1 MTSPNETNASDPA
14 ASLGSESG
22 APASAE
28 APASAAPSSSPAHS
42 SAPASKNGA
51 ARGRRRTA
59 RPPEGGMRMAELAMR
74 SGVSR
79 ETIHFYLREG
89 LLPRPRKAGRTVA
102 YYDEEHLKRLT
113 LIRKLRE
120 EKYLPLAVI
129 RRLLDAPAAAEQDVD
144 TLASVL
150 HLAARD
156 DPSRKLSEA
165 AIEEARRRSLLG
177 ARENEGAA
185 GTDPSDRRIVA
196 IVEEALALD
205 GGARE
210 FTLKNLQLV
219 AQDQQAFVMREAELF
234 FETVLEN
241 ADIAGTIAALRGGRG
256 LVARFIG
263 AYRDLMLRRIVEE
276 LLLAIQH
283 GNLAVARSAAV
294 PLSARAEKDLG
305 TVEHRAELRA
315 AAIASATPEAA
326 DALVWHL
333 FACGAASEIAA
344 LPEGVTARATPRA
357 QVLIAWGAYESARSA
372 QGLRALEQ
380 AASATPDFALG
391 QILVGEATM
400 VRGIRRLD
408 QSSGLLE
415 RSVPAMH
422 RVVRAEPERDA
433 EPMAQALGCFY
444 RGRVEIAM
452 PAVLGRQRRGVSL
465 LARALALVG
474 EPVEPHQPAEPPP
487 YPIDPACRARIAAN
501 ARLLL
506 GRYHAS
512 LGDPRRAKAILE
524 LAASVDPEGPIGE
537 AVREEL
543 RRSS

>member
-1 MTSPNETNASDPA
+1 
-14 ASLGSESG
+14 
-22 APASAE
+22 
-28 APASAAPSSSPAHS
+28 
-42 SAPASKNGA
+42 
-51 ARGRRRTA
+51 
-59 RPPEGGMRMAELAMR
+59 MRMAELAMR

-129 RRLLDAPAAAEQDVD
+129 RRLLDAPAAAEQDVE

-150 HLAARD
+150 HLTARD
-156 DPSRKLSEA
+156 DASGKLSEA
-165 AIEEARRRSLLG
+165 AVEEARRRNLLG
-177 ARENEGAA
+177 AREGDGAI
-185 GTDPSDRRIVA
+185 GSDPSDRRIVA
-196 IVEEALALD
+196 LVEEALALE
-205 GGARE
+205 GGTRE

-219 AQDQQAFVMREAELF
+219 AQDQQAFVLREAELF

-283 GNLAVARSAAV
+283 GNFAIARSAAV
-294 PLSARAEKDLG
+294 PLSARVERDLG
-305 TVEHRAELRA
+305 TFERRAELRDA
-315 AAIASATPEAA
+315 ASASATSDAA

-333 FACGAASEIAA
+333 FACGAASELAA
-344 LPEGVTARATPRA
+344 LPADIASRASPRA
-357 QVLIAWGAYESARSA
+357 QVLIAWGSYESARSA

-380 AASATPDFALG
+380 AVTATPDFALG
-391 QILVGEATM
+391 QILFGEASM
-400 VRGIRRLD
+400 VRGLRRLD

-422 RVVRAEPERDA
+422 RLVHAEPERDV
-433 EPMAQALGCFY
+433 EPIAKALGCFF

-452 PAVLGRQRRGVSL
+452 PAVLGRQRRGVAML
-465 LARALALVG
+465 ERALALVG
-474 EPVEPHQPAEPPP
+474 EPVEPHQPASPSP
-487 YPIDPACRARIAAN
+487 YSIDPSCRARIAAN

-506 GRYHAS
+506 GRHHAS
-512 LGDPRRAKAILE
+512 LGDVRRARAILD
-524 LAASVDPEGPIGE
+524 LAASVDPDGAIGE

-543 RRSS
+543 RLRGATHG